1 MRETPGFRW
10 FRRVCLTIITLMIV
24 GPLYVI
30 VTSSAKPLADV
41 QDTFRWVPSTIT
53 FAPYKDIWS
62 TIPLATYF
70 KNSLIVSVT
79 ATLLSVAIA
88 VFAAYAVS
96 RYSFRGRRVFTTA
109 VLSTQMFP
117 GILFLLPLFLIFV
130 RIQTTIGLQLNG
142 SYTGL
147 IITYMTFAL
156 PFAIWMLVGYLD
168 SIPRELEQ
176 AAFVDGCGPLR
187 ALFRVV
193 IPTALPGIV
202 AVAVF
207 AFITSWG
214 EVLFASVLTSERT
227 RTLAIGLQAYASQ
240 SNVYWN
246 QLMAASVVV
255 SIPVL
260 VGFLSVQRYLIR
272 GLTAGAVK

>member
-1 MRETPGFRW
+1 MHETRGFRW
-10 FRRVCLTIITLMIV
+10 FRRVSLTIISLITV
-24 GPLYVI
+24 VPLYVI
-30 VTSSAKPLADV
+30 LTSSAKPLADV
-41 QDTFRWVPSTIT
+41 QDTFRWVPSRIT
-53 FAPYKDIWS
+53 LAPYKDIWS

-70 KNSLIVSVT
+70 KNSLIVSLT
-79 ATLLSVAIA
+79 ATVLSVTIA

-96 RYSFRGRRVFTTA
+96 RYAFRGRRVFTTA

-130 RIQTTIGLQLNG
+130 RIQEVLGFQLNG
-142 SYTGL
+142 SYKGL
-147 IITYMTFAL
+147 IITYMTFSL

-176 AAFVDGCGPLR
+176 AAFVDGAGPLR

-207 AFITSWG
+207 AFITAWG

-227 RTLAIGLQAYASQ
+227 RTLAIGLQAYSSQ